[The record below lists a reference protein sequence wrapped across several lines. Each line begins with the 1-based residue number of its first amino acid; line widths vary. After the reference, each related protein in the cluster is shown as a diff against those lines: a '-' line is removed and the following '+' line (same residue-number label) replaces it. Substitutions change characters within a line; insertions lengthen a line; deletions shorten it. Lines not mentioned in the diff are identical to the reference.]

1 MTRLILEIGNFLN
14 GKQESGYDILA
25 SLPKVMDFK
34 DFVTK
39 KPLLYHVVKVRPVFL
54 DRRIESFQ
62 GFVRKELAHRSKF
75 LRRKVHINHI
85 DILKY
90 PNTIFCSDLQTV
102 QKTVYFRRDD
112 SNAKE
117 KQKTLSEKIENI
129 EEVII
134 FVLYQNL
141 DRID

>member
-62 GFVRKELAHRSKF
+62 GFVREELSHRSKF
-75 LRRKVHINHI
+75 LRRKVNINHI
-85 DILKY
+85 DL
-90 PNTIFCSDLQTV
+90 
-102 QKTVYFRRDD
+102 
-112 SNAKE
+112 
-117 KQKTLSEKIENI
+117 
-129 EEVII
+129 
-134 FVLYQNL
+134 
-141 DRID
+141 